1 MGLSA
6 PAVAYWGKPP
16 LCSNDTRSGK
26 RLASFVLPFSHW
38 VFHHAPLRFAPGIFF
53 FGAAVGRQSA
63 AVANMKGDIFMAKT
77 NKSTALY
84 PHPFSKAYWID
95 AAAEMKDIKM
105 LVITALMIALRI
117 ALKPFAIYIG
127 PQMAIQTATLA
138 TALGA
143 MIFGPVL
150 AIPAAIIS
158 DTVGF
163 IIFPTGDYFLPFM
176 LTEIASTMIYAL
188 CLYRAKPNAT
198 RVIIARFLICF
209 AVNVVLQQ
217 LIFAWQYTYMGN
229 PDKAKDS
236 IMGIMTAARL
246 FKNLFFFPIESIV
259 ITLFLKVLVPITSR
273 ARLTYGG
280 KTGLDFTKKQVV
292 ALVVLL
298 VIGIGS
304 AVGYLNYYYNNNSV
318 TKDYSAEE
326 VVEMNHLMH
335 DIILQED
342 PEVPAEDT
350 LAVIEYAAK
359 PFFGKQT
366 TYTVAL
372 YQAKEDA
379 SITESMWS
387 YKKTPASKD
396 ETLERVATVTVVTD
410 NDSGDVLSYESEPA
424 E

>member
-1 MGLSA
+1 
-6 PAVAYWGKPP
+6 
-16 LCSNDTRSGK
+16 
-26 RLASFVLPFSHW
+26 
-38 VFHHAPLRFAPGIFF
+38 
-53 FGAAVGRQSA
+53 
-63 AVANMKGDIFMAKT
+63 MAKT

-84 PHPFSKAYWID
+84 PHPFSKAYWRD

-143 MIFGPVL
+143 MIFGPVV

-158 DTVGF
+158 DTIGF

-188 CLYRAKPNAT
+188 CLYRAKPSAT

-217 LIFAWQYTYMGN
+217 FIFAWQYTYMGN
-229 PDKAKDS
+229 PEKAKDS

-259 ITLFLKVLVPITSR
+259 ITLFLKVLIPVTSR

-280 KTGLDFTKKQVV
+280 NKGLDFTKKQII

-298 VIGIGS
+298 VIGVGS
-304 AVGYLNYYYNNNSV
+304 SVAYLNYYYNNNSV

-326 VVEMNHLMH
+326 VVEMNHQMH
-335 DIILQED
+335 EIILQED
-342 PEVPAEDT
+342 GAVDGETT

-359 PFFGKQT
+359 PFFGEET

-372 YQAKEDA
+372 YQAKEGA
-379 SITESMWS
+379 EITDSMWS

-396 ETLERVATVTVVTD
+396 ENLVRIATVTIVTE
-410 NDSGDVLSYESEPA
+410 NKTGKVLSYGSEPTA
-424 E
+424 

>member
-1 MGLSA
+1 
-6 PAVAYWGKPP
+6 
-16 LCSNDTRSGK
+16 
-26 RLASFVLPFSHW
+26 
-38 VFHHAPLRFAPGIFF
+38 
-53 FGAAVGRQSA
+53 
-63 AVANMKGDIFMAKT
+63 MAKT

-143 MIFGPVL
+143 MIFGPVV
-150 AIPAAIIS
+150 AIPAAMIS
-158 DTVGF
+158 DTIGF
-163 IIFPTGDYFLPFM
+163 MIFPTGDYFLPFM
-176 LTEIASTMIYAL
+176 LTEIAGTMIYAL
-188 CLYRAKPNAT
+188 CLYRAKPSAT

-217 LIFAWQYTYMGN
+217 FIFAWQYTYMGN
-229 PDKAKDS
+229 PEKAKES
-236 IMGIMTAARL
+236 ILGIMTAARL

-259 ITLFLKVLVPITSR
+259 ITLFLKVLLPVTSR

-280 KTGLDFTKKQVV
+280 KTGMEFTKKQIITLVIL
-292 ALVVLL
+292 LVV
-298 VIGIGS
+298 GIGS
-304 AVGYLNYYYNNNSV
+304 AVGYLNYYYNHNSV
-318 TKDYSAEE
+318 TKDYSPEE
-326 VVEMNHLMH
+326 VIEMNHQMH
-335 DIILQED
+335 DIIVTED
-342 PEVPAEDT
+342 PAVPEDTT
-350 LAVIEYAAK
+350 LAVIEYASK
-359 PFFGKQT
+359 PFFGEET

-372 YQAKEDA
+372 YQAKPDA
-379 SITESMWS
+379 EITESMWS

-396 ETLERVATVTVVTD
+396 ETLERMATVTIVT
-410 NDSGDVLSYESEPA
+410 NNKSGEVLSYGSQAA